1 MEDIFIFDVDGVLCD
16 SGQKIEKEFMKYFLN
31 WSKGKNYVLITGSE
45 LEKTIEQ
52 IGSKIVNRASIV
64 FNCIGNSI
72 YMHGKK
78 TVYNQFTLKDKEYQF
93 LLNKVADS
101 KFPYKTGNHIVQ
113 REGSLNF
120 SVVGRNASIQHRNLY
135 KHFDYETDERK
146 KIRKSFLKRFPRFE
160 AFIGGETSIDI
171 CLRGAN
177 KGLAYQLIPK
187 VDESRLHFFADK
199 AYPNGID
206 EPFALCVY
214 ERDVNEGHAVYH
226 VTGYKET
233 LDILKSL

>member
-52 IGSKIVNRASIV
+52 IGLKIVQKASIV
-64 FNCIGNSI
+64 FNCMGNSI

-78 TVYNQFTLKDKEYQF
+78 TIYNQFTLKEEEYQF
-93 LLNKVADS
+93 LLKKITDS
-101 KFPYKTGNHIVQ
+101 KFPFKTGNHIVQ

-120 SVVGRNASIQHRNLY
+120 SVVGRNASIEQRTLY
-135 KHFDYETDERK
+135 KRFDSVNNERQ
-146 KIRKSFLKRFPRFE
+146 KIVKSFLKRFPRFE

-177 KGLAYQLIPK
+177 KGLAYPLIPK
-187 VDESRLHFFADK
+187 VDQSRIYFFADK
-199 AYPNGID
+199 AYPGGID
-206 EPFALCVY
+206 EPFAQRVY
-214 ERDVNEGHAVYH
+214 ERNVNEGHTVYH
-226 VTGYKET
+226 VNGYKET
-233 LDILKSL
+233 LDILKTL